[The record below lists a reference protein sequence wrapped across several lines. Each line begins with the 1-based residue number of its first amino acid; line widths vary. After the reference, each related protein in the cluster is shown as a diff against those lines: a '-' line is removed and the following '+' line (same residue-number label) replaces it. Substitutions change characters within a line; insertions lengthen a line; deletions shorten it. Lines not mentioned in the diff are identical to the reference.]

1 MPGYQERID
10 RPTEEEGGFEPK
22 ETSPPIDHSEVNV
35 VALFASPD
43 EARRAIHALR
53 DRGLPEDRI
62 AVLTGSETPSASS
75 AAAPSD
81 FGRDEGVS
89 VTTAG
94 DAAHG
99 AALGAS
105 VGAGLGLVGALGS
118 ILVPGFGLVLA
129 SEVLA
134 KALGLVALTA
144 AGGAVAG
151 GLTGYLVDLGIPAAA
166 VPEYTEVLQHG
177 GVLVALHGAGERQA
191 EEIRQIFVKYNGRAP
206 GASAVERGGTTD
218 PSEAG
223 PPSPRFGNTAD
234 GT

>member
-1 MPGYQERID
+1 
-10 RPTEEEGGFEPK
+10 
-22 ETSPPIDHSEVNV
+22 VNV

-62 AVLTGSETPSASS
+62 AVLTGAESPSAPT
-75 AAAPSD
+75 AAGPSD
-81 FGRDEGVS
+81 LGRDEGVS

-105 VGAGLGLVGALGS
+105 VGAGLGFAGALAS

-151 GLTGYLVDLGIPAAA
+151 GLTGYLVDLGVPAADA
-166 VPEYTEVLQHG
+166 SEYTEALQHG
-177 GVLVALHGAGERQA
+177 GVLVAVHGADGRQA
-191 EEIRQIFVKYNGRAP
+191 GEIRQLFVKYNGRAP

-218 PSEAG
+218 PSEPVDPG
-223 PPSPRFGNTAD
+223 PRLDDTVD
-234 GT
+234 EI